1 MDILRKY
8 RHFINEAVDS
18 DKEIRTLNDV
28 PSEVIESAKKIAG
41 DMFDRVRKPVFEL
54 SPEGLIMKF
63 QVTQQ
68 DFNYIDENETLKLDM
83 TEGARKKRTYDV
95 TLSYLDRISETF
107 EVTYLVNF
115 EIFEFVPED
124 DEDEIVEDDIEDEI
138 EYDDVDDAIM
148 TKYQELLSKWKKEQ
162 IKNNANT
169 NPGEGTRRRLMD
181 QAKKE
186 LSEDEEYFDEDV
198 ADQNIKKG
206 KIKIQDVEDLEELE
220 DEDE

>member
-1 MDILRKY
+1 MNILRKY
-8 RHFINEAVDS
+8 RHFINEVVDS
-18 DKEIRTLNDV
+18 DKEIKTLNDV
-28 PSEVIESAKKIAG
+28 PGEVIESAKKIAL

-54 SPEGLIMKF
+54 LPEGLIMKF

-68 DFNYIDENETLKLDM
+68 DFNYIDDNETLKLDM
-83 TEGARKKRTYDV
+83 TDGARKKRTYDV
-95 TLSYLDRISETF
+95 TLSYLDRISEIF

-115 EIFEFVPED
+115 EIFKFVPED
-124 DEDEIVEDDIEDEI
+124 IVDDDIEDEI
-138 EYDDVDDAIM
+138 EYAAYYSAETVMA
-148 TKYQELLSKWKKEQ
+148 KYQKLLTIWKKEQ

-169 NPGEGTRRRLMD
+169 NPDEITRRRLMD

-186 LSEDEEYFDEDV
+186 LDEDEEYFDENV

-206 KIKIQDVEDLEELE
+206 KIEIREVYPEDIEEE